1 MASPVV
7 IDLGSGSCKA
17 GEAAGSA
24 PQLVVPSRVG
34 RAKYGQGAMIGAHP
48 RETWVGH
55 EIEGKEAI
63 LIQKEPIHRGVV
75 VNWDDLEHIFRHI
88 FFNLHVDPAEHP
100 VLLTEPALNPKANRE
115 KLIHSMFETFG
126 VKRCSLFLQPVLA
139 LYSSGR
145 TTGVIL
151 DCGDTVTCTVP
162 IYDGFLIE
170 SGVQQLDLGGREIT
184 CYILKGLQGRNDD
197 CRLSTRMGFK
207 IAENVKESLGFVQCD
222 EVEEGEVSFE
232 LPSLESESTQKA
244 APLRVGAERHLGPEA
259 LFQPELQGKEQGGV
273 VEMVWQSVM
282 MADADIQDELLLWI
296 DEKDY
301 DEFGPT
307 LVHERQ
313 RFSVTVELV
322 SPEPGSSQAQGI
334 SLQGVGTLDLP
345 PGLEREYRFSV
356 YAYHEGSALVRVHL
370 TSQET
375 GEFLNIEVKFDFFA
389 AESLATIKLDAA
401 CRQVVR
407 HKIAVANP
415 LMQPA
420 RCGHGGMTRTA

>member
-34 RAKYGQGAMIGAHP
+34 RAKYGQGAMIGAHL

-170 SGVQQLDLGGREIT
+170 SGVQQLDFGGREIT
-184 CYILKGLQGRNDD
+184 SYILKGLQERNDD

-232 LPSLESESTQKA
+232 LPSLESESVQKA
-244 APLRVGAERHLGPEA
+244 TAPLRVGAERHLGPEA

-282 MADADIQDELLLWI
+282 MADADIQDELLSSIVLCGGGLFRGFAARLAAGLRRKGRAAAVAVLESASTAAWRGGAMVATVEHRLWI

-307 LVHERQ
+307 LVHERC
-313 RFSVTVELV
+313 F
-322 SPEPGSSQAQGI
+322 
-334 SLQGVGTLDLP
+334 
-345 PGLEREYRFSV
+345 
-356 YAYHEGSALVRVHL
+356 
-370 TSQET
+370 
-375 GEFLNIEVKFDFFA
+375 
-389 AESLATIKLDAA
+389 
-401 CRQVVR
+401 
-407 HKIAVANP
+407 
-415 LMQPA
+415 
-420 RCGHGGMTRTA
+420 